1 MTLASDFS
9 GCEDLDP
16 ALREVSGRRALAEA
30 IIRRLT
36 TGTGQLQDHPAY
48 GFNVTELIGT
58 SLSNP
63 RIRQGVLGQVLQEE
77 EVEYATVN
85 VSRNLGAVTIEI
97 VVTDGDGPFDLT
109 INVSDLNVEAII
121 PANI

>member
-1 MTLASDFS
+1 MTLGSDFS
-9 GCEDLDP
+9 GGEDLDP
-16 ALREVSGRRALAEA
+16 AMREVSGRRALAQS
-30 IIRRLT
+30 IVRRLT
-36 TGTGQLQDHPAY
+36 TGTGNLQDYPAY

-58 SLSNP
+58 SLTNT
-63 RIRQGVLGQVLQEE
+63 RIRQSVLGQVLQEE

-85 VSRNLGAVTIEI
+85 VRRTQESVTIDI

-109 INVSDLNVEAII
+109 LNISGVEVEAII